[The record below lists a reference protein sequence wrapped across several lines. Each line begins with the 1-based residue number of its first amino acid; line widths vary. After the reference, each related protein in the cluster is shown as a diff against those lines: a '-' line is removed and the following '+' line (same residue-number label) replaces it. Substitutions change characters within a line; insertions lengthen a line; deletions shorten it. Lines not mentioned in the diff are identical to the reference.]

1 MMTCFSNP
9 VLIHEIL
16 KAEVCWCRLW
26 SLLVLPVFGSS
37 PVLSG
42 QIKAYSNMC
51 FRPEFHP
58 ELAFALFCLSA
69 TMMTPLNSGCCTDL
83 INLFISRLMLC
94 VTLKWNHWCARVRAG
109 TRALIFDARLWTNTD
124 RRLHADKLSHA
135 LRGRLFLQSSC
146 FFFLRVRIRQDLND
160 TGAAKITLWTWNS
173 VPFTFVFAKT
183 FWRVLS
189 ILLRHWHTTEKPYV
203 LKTYVSNKRKCI

>member
-16 KAEVCWCRLW
+16 KAEVCWCWLW

-37 PVLSG
+37 PGLSG

-51 FRPEFHP
+51 FRPGFHP

-83 INLFISRLMLC
+83 INLFISPPHAVCHSEVEPLVRSC
-94 VTLKWNHWCARVRAG
+94 QRRDTSSDFRRSSVNQHRQATARRQ
-109 TRALIFDARLWTNTD
+109 IKPCIARQAVLTE
-124 RRLHADKLSHA
+124 LL
-135 LRGRLFLQSSC
+135 C
-146 FFFLRVRIRQDLND
+146 FFLGVRVRQDLND

-173 VPFTFVFAKT
+173 LPFTFV
-183 FWRVLS
+183 
-189 ILLRHWHTTEKPYV
+189 
-203 LKTYVSNKRKCI
+203 

>member
-16 KAEVCWCRLW
+16 KAEVCWCWLW

-51 FRPEFHP
+51 FRPGFHP

-83 INLFISRLMLC
+83 INLFISPPHAVCHSEVEPLVRSC
-94 VTLKWNHWCARVRAG
+94 QRRDTSSDFRRSSVNQHRQATARRQIKPG
-109 TRALIFDARLWTNTD
+109 IARQAVLTE
-124 RRLHADKLSHA
+124 LL
-135 LRGRLFLQSSC
+135 
-146 FFFLRVRIRQDLND
+146 FFFSEWKND
-160 TGAAKITLWTWNS
+160 TGAAKNNS
-173 VPFTFVFAKT
+173 LNVK
-183 FWRVLS
+183 
-189 ILLRHWHTTEKPYV
+189 
-203 LKTYVSNKRKCI
+203 